1 MPLKIYLASL
11 AFGGVLLVASLILG
25 HDGDADHEFDG
36 HLETDLDLD
45 LDLDLDGDGDGD
57 GGSSPHADL
66 DALGGIF
73 AALKS
78 IRFWTFFSAFFG
90 LTGSVFAGFELL
102 DSEYVI
108 LAVSILIG
116 IIAGATIVTMLNR
129 LRAGGHEHVEGAE
142 DYLGKSGR
150 VLVTIRQNTPGKL
163 RLKMRGRT
171 VDVLAI
177 TESEE
182 PIPTGEQA
190 LVIEMRGTTALA
202 TCLDSSSDN
211 T

>member
-45 LDLDLDGDGDGD
+45 LDADGD

-90 LTGSVFAGFELL
+90 LTGSVFEGFELL
-102 DSEYVI
+102 DSKYAI
-108 LAVSILIG
+108 LATSILIG

-129 LRAGGHEHVEGAE
+129 LRAGEHEHVEGAE

-150 VLVTIRQNTPGKL
+150 VLVTVRTNTPGKL

-177 TESEE
+177 TESED

-202 TCLDSSSDN
+202 TRLDSSSDN